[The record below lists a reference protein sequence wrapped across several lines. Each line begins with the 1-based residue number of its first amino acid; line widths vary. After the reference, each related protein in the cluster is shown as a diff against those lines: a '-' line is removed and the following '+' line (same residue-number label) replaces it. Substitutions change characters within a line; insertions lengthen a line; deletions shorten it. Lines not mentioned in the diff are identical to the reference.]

1 MFTFNPYS
9 REIDGNPFPYYQTL
23 RDEHPCYWSEE
34 GQCWVLTRY
43 EDVYAAA
50 QNWEA
55 FSSAKG
61 NMLDDFPER
70 TGRTLG
76 TTDAPRHDHLRSL
89 AQAAFSRKN
98 VDYLIEPIRDIANEA
113 IDQFIDKGKFEFIG
127 EFSSP
132 VTVATLS
139 YLLGIPKDDH
149 KEIRR
154 NVVLALQADPE
165 TNQKGPENIAAF
177 QWLKDYAATMLEVRR
192 ANPQD
197 DLLTHLMQAEIEGD
211 KLSDEEVLMTTT
223 TLIMAGVE
231 SASSFMTNFTLNL
244 VDHPDALKRLVAEPK
259 LMPDAI
265 EESLRFNTSAQRFRR
280 TLTCDKELHGQ
291 TMKAGDK
298 VLLCWGAANRDERK
312 FPNPDVYDI
321 DRKPRGHL
329 GMGTGKHLCLG
340 APIARLLIR
349 TAMETLLQRIPDLR
363 KTEQQLE
370 WISSTTFRAPVALEL
385 EFG

>member
-1 MFTFNPYS
+1 MFSFNPYS
-9 REIDGNPFPYYQTL
+9 REIDSNPFPFYKTL
-23 RDEHPCYWSEE
+23 RDEYPCYWSEE

-50 QNWEA
+50 QDWEA

-76 TTDAPRHDHLRSL
+76 TTDAPRHDHLRCL

-98 VDYLIEPIRDIANEA
+98 VDYLIEPIRQNANEA
-113 IDQFIDKGKFEFIG
+113 IDLFIDKGKFDFIAD
-127 EFSSP
+127 FSSP

-139 YLLGIPKDDH
+139 YLLGIPKDAH
-149 KEIRR
+149 REIRK

-177 QWLKDYAATMLEVRR
+177 KWLKNYAAAMLDERR
-192 ANPQD
+192 AQPQD
-197 DLLTHLMQAEIEGD
+197 DLLTHLMQAEIDGD
-211 KLSDEEVLMTTT
+211 KLADEEVLMTTT

-231 SASSFMTNFTLNL
+231 SASSFMTNLILNL
-244 VDHPDALKRLVAEPK
+244 VEHPEALQRLVEEPK
-259 LMPDAI
+259 LMPDVI
-265 EESLRFNTSAQRFRR
+265 EESMRFNTSAQRFRR

-312 FPNPDVYDI
+312 FPEPDVYNI

-340 APIARLLIR
+340 APIARLLVK
-349 TAMETLLQRIPDLR
+349 TATEALLKRIPELR
-363 KTEQQLE
+363 KADKKIE
-370 WISSTTFRAPVALEL
+370 WITSTTFRAPTALEL

>member
-1 MFTFNPYS
+1 MFEFNPYS
-9 REIDGNPFPYYQTL
+9 REVDVDPFPFYKTL
-23 RDEHPCYWSEE
+23 RDDYPCYWSEN

-98 VDYLIEPIRDIANEA
+98 VNYLIEPIRAIANEE
-113 IDQFIDKGKFEFIG
+113 IDKIIDKREFEFIG
-127 EFSSP
+127 DFSSP

-139 YLLGIPKDDH
+139 HLLGIPKEAH
-149 KEIRR
+149 REIRK

-177 QWLKDYAATMLEVRR
+177 QWLKDYAANMLEERR
-192 ANPQD
+192 KNPQD

-231 SASSFMTNFTLNL
+231 SASSFMTNLMMNL
-244 VDHPDALKRLVAEPK
+244 VDHPQVMERLVEDPNR
-259 LMPDAI
+259 LTDAI

-291 TMKAGDK
+291 TLKAGDK

-312 FPNPDVYDI
+312 FPNPEVYDL

-329 GMGTGKHLCLG
+329 GMGTGKHMCLG
-340 APIARLLIR
+340 APIARLLVK
-349 TAMETLLQRIPDLR
+349 TSMEELLKRIPDLR
-363 KTEQQLE
+363 KADQTLE
-370 WISSTTFRAPVALEL
+370 WISSTTFRAPLALKL
-385 EFG
+385 QHG